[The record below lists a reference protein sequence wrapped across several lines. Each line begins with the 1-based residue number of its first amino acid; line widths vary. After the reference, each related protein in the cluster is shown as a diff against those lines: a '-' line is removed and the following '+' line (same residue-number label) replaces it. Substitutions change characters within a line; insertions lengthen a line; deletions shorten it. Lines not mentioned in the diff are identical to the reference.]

1 VHRVVS
7 ADGHGLRDPAHRHM
21 NEAESA
27 TQPSPGST
35 RAAVMH
41 ISPSPDNLTTTTT
54 TTTHRYLR
62 RAPHARA
69 TMRSFLLPAAIL
81 ALAGLAAAD
90 DLVTK
95 QRIKV
100 QLFAAPAFVSEVS
113 VDAYHMQCLSLDNNL
128 CVRYQVECDWAGADK

>member
-1 VHRVVS
+1 
-7 ADGHGLRDPAHRHM
+7 M

-41 ISPSPDNLTTTTT
+41 ISPSLDNLTTTTT
-54 TTTHRYLR
+54 ITTTAHRYLR

-69 TMRSFLLPAAIL
+69 TMRSFLLPVAIL
-81 ALAGLAAAD
+81 ALVGLAAAD

-128 CVRYQVECDWAGADK
+128 CVRHPPSRM

>member
-1 VHRVVS
+1 VYRVVS

-41 ISPSPDNLTTTTT
+41 ISPSPDNLTTT